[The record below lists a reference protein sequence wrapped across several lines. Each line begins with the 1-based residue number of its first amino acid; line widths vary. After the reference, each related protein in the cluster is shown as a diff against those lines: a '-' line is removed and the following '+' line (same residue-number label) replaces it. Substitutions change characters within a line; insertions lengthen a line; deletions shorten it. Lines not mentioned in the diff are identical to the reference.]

1 MPLIKSIIQFQ
12 KILSRTLTF
21 NEKLY
26 LEMPV
31 HVVGP
36 CEGRG
41 AVLVRTVHGDT
52 WKIMKLDVADDEGR
66 FDVLEALWTF

>member
-1 MPLIKSIIQFQ
+1 MS
-12 KILSRTLTF
+12 
-21 NEKLY
+21 
-26 LEMPV
+26 V

-36 CEGRG
+36 GEGRG

-52 WKIMKLDVADDEGR
+52 WKIMKLYVADDEGR